1 MKNAIG
7 NVGGPQGVFKIAS
20 QYGRLGTIVAK
31 TGLFLNN
38 DRKFLR
44 ANVLLPAKCISA

>member
-1 MKNAIG
+1 MMNAIG

-20 QYGRLGTIVAK
+20 QYGRLGTTVTK
-31 TGLFLNN
+31 TGLFLSNA
-38 DRKFLR
+38 RKILR